1 MVDAWISEC
10 DSGAMSDADE
20 DREVELWRNSVRW
33 RFKEVARSRGIQ
45 SSLQLSERSGVN
57 KNSANAIWNG
67 MALRIDRDSLGKICH
82 ALGCTPGDLL
92 EFVGRPT
99 DEGSA

>member
-1 MVDAWISEC
+1 
-10 DSGAMSDADE
+10 
-20 DREVELWRNSVRW
+20 VRW
-33 RFKEVARSRGIQ
+33 RVKEEARSRGIQ

-67 MALRIDRDSLGKICH
+67 TALRIDRD

-92 EFVGRPT
+92 EFVGTPR
-99 DEGSA
+99 EEERS